1 MSAGGDV
8 LNTLSAIAGV
18 VLIVTVL
25 WETFETIVL
34 PRRVTR
40 QLRLT
45 RLFYRITW
53 QFWVSLANL
62 RGSNKKRDSLFS
74 FYGPLSLLFLLAA
87 WAVALVLGFALV
99 HYGANTQ
106 LSGTVLSGRF
116 GNYLYMSG
124 TTLFTLGLGDLTPT
138 APLARFITV
147 LEAGIGFGFLALVIG
162 YLPVLYQSF
171 SRREVTISLLDARA
185 GTPPTAY
192 ELFRRHAGP
201 EGVEEMA
208 DILRDWEHWAAD
220 LMESHL
226 SYPVLAYYRSQHDNQ
241 SWLGSLTAVLDACAL
256 ARAGLEGVCE
266 YQARMTFAIARH
278 ALVDLSQIFSARPAE
293 QDLLERM
300 PPEEL
305 ASLRQGLQ
313 EIGFPLSDEGVAKLD
328 EIRRQYEPY
337 AISLA
342 QYLRIDLPP
351 WVRRE
356 RMKDNWQTSSW
367 KPPSASCAT
376 VKAPEEHF

>member
-8 LNTLSAIAGV
+8 LNTLSLLAGV

-40 QLRLT
+40 QFRLT

-53 QFWVSLANL
+53 TFWTSLANL
-62 RGSNKKRDSLFS
+62 RSTNRKRDAVFS
-74 FYGPLSLLFLLAA
+74 FYGPLSLLFLFAT
-87 WAVALVLGFALV
+87 WAVGLVLGFALV
-99 HYGANTQ
+99 HYGANSQFT
-106 LSGTVLSGRF
+106 GTSLPSRF
-116 GNYLYMSG
+116 GNDLYMSG
-124 TTLFTLGLGDLTPT
+124 TTLFTLGLGDLTPAT
-138 APLARFITV
+138 SLARFITV

-185 GTPPTAY
+185 GTPPTAF
-192 ELFRRHAGP
+192 ELFRRHAEP
-201 EGVEEMA
+201 EGQEAMA
-208 DILRDWEHWAAD
+208 EILHDWEQWAAD

-293 QDLLERM
+293 QGLYDRM

-313 EIGFPLSDEGVAKLD
+313 EIGFPLSDDGVAKLD

-342 QYLRIDLPP
+342 LYLRIDLPP

-356 RMKDNWQTSSW
+356 RIKDNWQTSSW
-367 KPPSASCAT
+367 KPTSTKCAT
-376 VKAPEEHF
+376 AKTEEHF

>member
-1 MSAGGDV
+1 VNPIAVAGGV
-8 LNTLSAIAGV
+8 ALVS
-18 VLIVTVL
+18 TVL

-40 QLRLT
+40 QFRLT

-53 QFWVSLANL
+53 TFWTSLANL
-62 RGSNKKRDSLFS
+62 RRTNKKRDALFS
-74 FYGPLSLLFLLAA
+74 FYGPLSLLFLLAT

-99 HYGANTQ
+99 HYGANSQ
-106 LSGTVLSGRF
+106 FVGNGLPSRF
-116 GNYLYMSG
+116 GNDLYMSG
-124 TTLFTLGLGDLTPT
+124 TTLFTLGLGDLTPV
-138 APLARFITV
+138 AALARFITV

-185 GTPPTAY
+185 GTPPTAF
-192 ELFRRHAGP
+192 ELFRRHAEP
-201 EGVEEMA
+201 EGQEEMA
-208 DILRDWEHWAAD
+208 EILHDWEQWAAD

-266 YQARMTFAIARH
+266 YHARMTFAIARH

-293 QDLLERM
+293 QSLYGRM

-313 EIGFPLSDEGVAKLD
+313 EIGFPLSDDGVAKLD
-328 EIRRQYEPY
+328 ELRQQYEPY

-342 QYLRIDLPP
+342 RYLRIDLPP

-356 RMKDNWQTSSW
+356 RIKDNWQTSSW
-367 KPPSASCAT
+367 KSTSTNCAT
-376 VKAPEEHF
+376 AKATEEHF

>member
-45 RLFYRITW
+45 RLFYRLTW
-53 QFWVSLANL
+53 TFWTSLANL
-62 RGSNKKRDSLFS
+62 RSTNKKRDAVFS
-74 FYGPLSLLFLLAA
+74 YYGPLSLLFLFAT

-99 HYGANTQ
+99 HYGVNTQ
-106 LSGTVLSGRF
+106 LSGTVFPNRF
-116 GNYLYMSG
+116 GNDLYMSG

-138 APLARFITV
+138 TALGRFITV

-171 SRREVTISLLDARA
+171 SRRGVTISLLDARA

-201 EGVEEMA
+201 EGQDAMA
-208 DILRDWEHWAAD
+208 EILHDWEQWAAD

-226 SYPVLAYYRSQHDNQ
+226 ADDVCHCPPRPG
-241 SWLGSLTAVLDACAL
+241 GSEPDFQRAASRTGSVGTDA
-256 ARAGLEGVCE
+256 
-266 YQARMTFAIARH
+266 
-278 ALVDLSQIFSARPAE
+278 SARTGE
-293 QDLLERM
+293 S
-300 PPEEL
+300 PPGT
-305 ASLRQGLQ
+305 ARN
-313 EIGFPLSDEGVAKLD
+313 GFSP
-328 EIRRQYEPY
+328 R
-337 AISLA
+337 
-342 QYLRIDLPP
+342 
-351 WVRRE
+351 
-356 RMKDNWQTSSW
+356 
-367 KPPSASCAT
+367 
-376 VKAPEEHF
+376 